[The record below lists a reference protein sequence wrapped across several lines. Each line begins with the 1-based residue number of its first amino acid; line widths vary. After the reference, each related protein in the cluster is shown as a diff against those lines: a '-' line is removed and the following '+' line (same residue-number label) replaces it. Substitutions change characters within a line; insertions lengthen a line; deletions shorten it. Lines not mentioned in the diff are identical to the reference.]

1 MNMNGVIG
9 LIGALV
15 AAIFFGSQFATFKIA
30 KKKPSSAQYQ
40 LMTAFG
46 IILLSTILVPILKLS
61 YVINIAGI
69 AGGFFWAT
77 GNFFATKA
85 VEKSGLSRTLPIW
98 SGCIIIIA
106 FVIGLF
112 AFSEI
117 IRNTY
122 MATFGALT
130 IILGI
135 FFVSKGYE
143 ETKEKSDKRGVI
155 FAVLAGTFFSF
166 PLVPMKI
173 SNLTSTEFFFPM
185 SIGILITAIVIFLLH
200 RERINNVAILNGL
213 AGGAI
218 WNIGN
223 LGAIFAVTSLGLAV
237 GYPLTQ
243 MAAVVAVL
251 WGIFVFKEIRESKK
265 KAYVLLGAI
274 MVILGAVLLAS
285 SK

>member
-1 MNMNGVIG
+1 MNGVIG

-15 AAIFFGSQFATFKIA
+15 AAIFFGSQFATLRIA

-46 IILLSTILVPILKLS
+46 IILLSTILVPILKLR
-61 YVINIAGI
+61 YAVNIAGI
-69 AGGFFWAT
+69 VGGFFWAA
-77 GNFFATKA
+77 GNFLATKA
-85 VEKSGLSRTLPIW
+85 VEKSGLSRTMPIW
-98 SGCIIIIA
+98 SGCIIIIS

-112 AFSEI
+112 VFSEI
-117 IRNTY
+117 IRNVY
-122 MATFGALT
+122 MGISGTLA

-135 FFVSKGYE
+135 FFVSKGYGKM
-143 ETKEKSDKRGVI
+143 KEKSDKMGII
-155 FAVLAGTFFSF
+155 FAVLAGAFFSF

-173 SNLTSTEFFFPM
+173 AHLTSTEFFFPM
-185 SIGILITAIVIFLLH
+185 SIGILITATMIFLLH

-218 WNIGN
+218 WNVGN
-223 LGAIFAVTSLGLAV
+223 LGAIFSVTYLGLAV

-251 WGIFVFKEIRESKK
+251 WGIFVFKEIRESTKK
-265 KAYVLLGAI
+265 TYVLLGAI
-274 MVILGAVLLAS
+274 TVILGAVLLAS
-285 SK
+285 AK